1 PLLPSPRTVT
11 PMPAMV
17 KRLPTLSGVSGDPSA
32 AAVFPLG
39 GTASCSNA
47 TSAVARCPDMACMLK
62 PGWMAT
68 VLTSCNEGCRSTPYS
83 TILYSAPDGTQCAA
97 VSTSFGAINAPV
109 QKLPREPTMVTTER
123 ATPSVDG
130 APPPTM
136 ACTGPDGSRARLAI
150 KRDGI
155 LIAAAIA
162 RATHI
167 AKRWIGLVPAHIPC

>member
-1 PLLPSPRTVT
+1 
-11 PMPAMV
+11 
-17 KRLPTLSGVSGDPSA
+17 G
-32 AAVFPLG
+32 VFPLG
-39 GTASCSNA
+39 GATNCSNA
-47 TSAVARCPDMACMLK
+47 TSAVARCACMACILK

-68 VLTSCNEGCRSTPYS
+68 VLTSCNEGCRSAPYS

-109 QKLPREPTMVTTER
+109 QKLPREPTMVTIER

-136 ACTGPDGSRARLAI
+136 ACAGTESSRARLAI

-155 LIAAAIA
+155 FIGTAITCAAHA
-162 RATHI
+162 
-167 AKRWIGLVPAHIPC
+167 AKRP